1 MPMGVPSMG
10 GGGGF
15 GQGVLNF
22 LGGQDGAT
30 FGDVLK
36 KMRFSA
42 GYGSPNFVAGL
53 QGGGQNQA
61 DEELLS
67 LIRELR
73 GGRKPQAVAQG
84 SIQKI
89 DRPPTQTMT
98 LMNDPNATMLKTY
111 VPAASPL
118 SMRFPT

>member
-1 MPMGVPSMG
+1 MPTGVPMMGG

-15 GQGVLNF
+15 GQGVLDY
-22 LGGQDGAT
+22 LGGSPGST

-36 KMRFSA
+36 KVKFSA

-53 QGGGQNQA
+53 QGGGGRSGA
-61 DEELLS
+61 DEELMAL
-67 LIRELR
+67 LKDLRKPRELTR
-73 GGRKPQAVAQG
+73 VSAV
-84 SIQKI
+84 QKI

-98 LMNDPNATMLKTY
+98 LLNDPNATMLKTY